1 MVQAYCQLH
10 SVGQLS
16 TENTMIWVDHT
27 FKFSKDG
34 GMKKKQLKLLEKPLK
49 NNFQNVKFN

>member
-1 MVQAYCQLH
+1 
-10 SVGQLS
+10 
-16 TENTMIWVDHT
+16 MIWVDHT